1 MLLHLPSVERLIEA
15 FRRLPG
21 VGKRS
26 AERFALHL
34 LAAPEEDAI
43 ELGKAILEARCRV
56 RRCMRCGNL
65 AETDPCEICTDEKR
79 DRSVLCVVERPAG
92 VIALEGSGGFR
103 GLYHVLHGVISP
115 LDGVGPE
122 DLQIDKLITRVKEE
136 GIREVILAT
145 NATVEGE
152 NTALYI
158 SHLLEPL
165 GVSVTRIAHGVPMG
179 SGLEYADG
187 VTLTRALEGR
197 TKI

>member
-43 ELGKAILEARCRV
+43 ELGKAILEARRRV
-56 RRCMRCGNL
+56 RRCTRCGNL

-115 LDGVGPE
+115 LDGVGPD
-122 DLQIDKLITRVKEE
+122 DLRIDKLITRVKEE

-187 VTLTRALEGR
+187 VTLTRALAGR